1 MLSFAILSILLSNSV
16 TLRRDIAILFN
27 RIAIISLIY
36 CINIIIG
43 SFIYI
48 KQSIGIHG
56 GLLYITSITQIFQI
70 LIFLITIIILQL
82 TSFCVFPSEIN
93 IDPYKNI
100 NIFNLKIIKIKNTWQ
115 NLFNHTK
122 ENIIEYPLI
131 ILFIISG
138 GVFLI
143 STNDLITIFLS
154 IELQSYGLYLL
165 STIYRNS
172 ELSTAGGLIYFL
184 LGGFSSSLILLGISL
199 LYINSGTTNMD
210 NIYIITSITNI
221 WDNNDWYKSSY
232 LNISLFIFSVGFL
245 FKISAAPFH
254 FWSPDVYDS
263 IPTIVTIFVA
273 IVAKISIFIFLLEL
287 VFYTNLYLNYN
298 NNWSIILLISS
309 IFSLIV
315 GTFLGITQ
323 FRIKKLL
330 AYSTI
335 SHVGFLLLALN
346 ISNIES
352 IQAFVFYLIQYSF
365 TSLNAFIIILIMGLF
380 LFYYNVNNKYDNNN
394 NNLLDEIYSPLQLI
408 SQLKGFFFIN
418 PLLSLS
424 FVVTIFS
431 FAGIPPLMGFFAKQ
445 MVLSA
450 AINSS
455 FIFITFIAIITSV
468 IGGVYYLNIIKEI
481 FFKYSDYNINIFK
494 VYSLKK
500 YHIYTSLYIPSPI
513 TFTISI
519 ITLTIL
525 LFIFINKEW
534 LSMGTILVQM
544 LYNY

>member
-1 MLSFAILSILLSNSV
+1 MPKWCKRNINLLSF
-16 TLRRDIAILFN
+16 
-27 RIAIISLIY
+27 
-36 CINIIIG
+36 NIKKI
-43 SFIYI
+43 
-48 KQSIGIHG
+48 
-56 GLLYITSITQIFQI
+56 
-70 LIFLITIIILQL
+70 
-82 TSFCVFPSEIN
+82 EIN
-93 IDPYKNI
+93 
-100 NIFNLKIIKIKNTWQ
+100 NTWQ
-115 NLFNHTK
+115 RLFNHSK
-122 ENIIEYPLI
+122 ENIMEYPLI

-210 NIYIITSITNI
+210 NIYIITSISNI
-221 WDNNDWYKSSY
+221 WDHNYNYI
-232 LNISLFIFSVGFL
+232 NVSLFIFSLGFL

-263 IPTIVTIFVA
+263 IPTVVTIFVA
-273 IVAKISIFIFLLEL
+273 IIAKISIFIFLLGL
-287 VFYTNLYLNYN
+287 VFYTNIYLNYN
-298 NNWSIILLISS
+298 NNLSYILLISS
-309 IFSLIV
+309 LFSLIV

-335 SHVGFLLLALN
+335 SHIGFLLLALN
-346 ISNIES
+346 ICNIES
-352 IQAFVFYLIQYSF
+352 IQAFIFYLIQYSF
-365 TSLNAFIIILIMGLF
+365 TSLNAFMILLIMGLF
-380 LFYYNVNNKYDNNN
+380 LFYFNIKNKHNS
-394 NNLLDEIYSPLQLI
+394 LLDETYSPLQLI

-424 FVVTIFS
+424 FAITIFS

-481 FFKYSDYNINIFK
+481 FFNNSDYSFNSFK
-494 VYSLKK
+494 ILIKSNLFNKNK
-500 YHIYTSLYIPSPI
+500 ILIDNNLYTSLYIPSPV
-513 TFTISI
+513 TFTIST
-519 ITLTIL
+519 ITLIIIF
-525 LFIFINKEW
+525 FIFINKEW
-534 LSMGTILVQM
+534 
-544 LYNY
+544 

>member
-1 MLSFAILSILLSNSV
+1 MLLFAVLSILLSNSV

-36 CINIIIG
+36 CINITIG

-56 GLLYITSITQIFQI
+56 GLLCITSITQVFQI

-82 TSFCVFPSEIN
+82 TSFCIFPREIN

-100 NIFNLKIIKIKNTWQ
+100 NIFNIKTIKIKNTWQ

-254 FWSPDVYDS
+254 FWSPERRHGKSS
-263 IPTIVTIFVA
+263 IVGSKQPN
-273 IVAKISIFIFLLEL
+273 SGNPLEL
-287 VFYTNLYLNYN
+287 QVPSHIWKYIGGWSNYSCKVTSLKASEKNVGNRGSKSILCNNSIVKEQRVDGSWFIKWHLMDLRCTLMDFERNYQVKIPSNQIIQRRLYYTESKLNRSQLLPEPWFISGFTDAEGCFLVIIRKSPKNKLGWQLETNFTINLHIWDINLLKLIQVYFGGVGIIGKERNNCCDFTIGSLNH
-298 NNWSIILLISS
+298 IITK
-309 IFSLIV
+309 V
-315 GTFLGITQ
+315 
-323 FRIKKLL
+323 
-330 AYSTI
+330 I
-335 SHVGFLLLALN
+335 SHF
-346 ISNIES
+346 
-352 IQAFVFYLIQYSF
+352 
-365 TSLNAFIIILIMGLF
+365 
-380 LFYYNVNNKYDNNN
+380 
-394 NNLLDEIYSPLQLI
+394 DEYPL
-408 SQLKGFFFIN
+408 K
-418 PLLSLS
+418 
-424 FVVTIFS
+424 TH
-431 FAGIPPLMGFFAKQ
+431 
-445 MVLSA
+445 
-450 AINSS
+450 
-455 FIFITFIAIITSV
+455 
-468 IGGVYYLNIIKEI
+468 
-481 FFKYSDYNINIFK
+481 KYSDY
-494 VYSLKK
+494 
-500 YHIYTSLYIPSPI
+500 
-513 TFTISI
+513 
-519 ITLTIL
+519 L
-525 LFIFINKEW
+525 LFKEVV
-534 LSMGTILVQM
+534 MMMQRG
-544 LYNY
+544 

>member
-1 MLSFAILSILLSNSV
+1 V
-16 TLRRDIAILFN
+16 
-27 RIAIISLIY
+27 
-36 CINIIIG
+36 
-43 SFIYI
+43 
-48 KQSIGIHG
+48 
-56 GLLYITSITQIFQI
+56 
-70 LIFLITIIILQL
+70 
-82 TSFCVFPSEIN
+82 
-93 IDPYKNI
+93 
-100 NIFNLKIIKIKNTWQ
+100 
-115 NLFNHTK
+115 
-122 ENIIEYPLI
+122 
-131 ILFIISG
+131 
-138 GVFLI
+138 
-143 STNDLITIFLS
+143 
-154 IELQSYGLYLL
+154 
-165 STIYRNS
+165 
-172 ELSTAGGLIYFL
+172 
-184 LGGFSSSLILLGISL
+184 
-199 LYINSGTTNMD
+199 
-210 NIYIITSITNI
+210 
-221 WDNNDWYKSSY
+221 
-232 LNISLFIFSVGFL
+232 
-245 FKISAAPFH
+245 
-254 FWSPDVYDS
+254 DVYDS

-273 IVAKISIFIFLLEL
+273 IVAKISIFIFLLGL
-287 VFYTNLYLNYN
+287 VFYTNLYLNYNN

-380 LFYYNVNNKYDNNN
+380 LFYYNINNKSYNNN
-394 NNLLDEIYSPLQLI
+394 NSLFDEIYSPLQLI

-431 FAGIPPLMGFFAKQ
+431 FSGIPPLMGFFAKQ

-468 IGGVYYLNIIKEI
+468 IGGVYYLNIVKEI
-481 FFKYSDYNINIFK
+481 FFKNSDYNINIFK

-500 YHIYTSLYIPSPI
+500 DYIYTSLYIPSPI
-513 TFTISI
+513 TFTVSI

-534 LSMGTILVQM
+534 LSMGTILVQI

>member
-1 MLSFAILSILLSNSV
+1 V
-16 TLRRDIAILFN
+16 
-27 RIAIISLIY
+27 
-36 CINIIIG
+36 
-43 SFIYI
+43 
-48 KQSIGIHG
+48 
-56 GLLYITSITQIFQI
+56 
-70 LIFLITIIILQL
+70 
-82 TSFCVFPSEIN
+82 
-93 IDPYKNI
+93 
-100 NIFNLKIIKIKNTWQ
+100 
-115 NLFNHTK
+115 
-122 ENIIEYPLI
+122 
-131 ILFIISG
+131 
-138 GVFLI
+138 
-143 STNDLITIFLS
+143 
-154 IELQSYGLYLL
+154 
-165 STIYRNS
+165 
-172 ELSTAGGLIYFL
+172 
-184 LGGFSSSLILLGISL
+184 
-199 LYINSGTTNMD
+199 
-210 NIYIITSITNI
+210 
-221 WDNNDWYKSSY
+221 
-232 LNISLFIFSVGFL
+232 
-245 FKISAAPFH
+245 
-254 FWSPDVYDS
+254 DVYDS

-273 IVAKISIFIFLLEL
+273 IVAKISIFIFLLGL
-287 VFYTNLYLNYN
+287 VFYTNLYLNYNN

-380 LFYYNVNNKYDNNN
+380 LFYYNINNKYDNNN
-394 NNLLDEIYSPLQLI
+394 NNNSLFDEIYSPLQLI

-431 FAGIPPLMGFFAKQ
+431 FVGIPPLMGFFAKQ

-481 FFKYSDYNINIFK
+481 FFKNSDYNINIFK

-500 YHIYTSLYIPSPI
+500 DHIYTYTSLYIPSPI

-534 LSMGTILVQM
+534 LSMGTILVQI